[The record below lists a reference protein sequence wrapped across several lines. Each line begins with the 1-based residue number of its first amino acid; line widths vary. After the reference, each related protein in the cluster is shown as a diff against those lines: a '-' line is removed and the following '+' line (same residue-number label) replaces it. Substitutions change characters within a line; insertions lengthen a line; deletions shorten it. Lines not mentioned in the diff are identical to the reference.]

1 MKFFYLYICIIMD
14 FAVIWAALAI
24 GLAGLW
30 VSLGEGIIAKKSLEV
45 LGKNP
50 DLWPTIK
57 PLTILGIALTESAA
71 IYGLVV
77 WLLIIFTDGLTSAQG
92 IAAGLSIWL
101 VWFSAGLGEG
111 WVAAQ
116 ALESILRNPEV
127 EPEIKSNMILFI
139 ALVES
144 AAIYA
149 LVVSLLILFA

>member
-1 MKFFYLYICIIMD
+1 MD
-14 FAVIWAALAI
+14 FAVIGAALAI
-24 GLAGLW
+24 GLAGFW
-30 VSLGEGIIAKKSLEV
+30 VSLGEGLIAKKSLDV

-50 DLWPTIK
+50 DLGPTVK

-77 WLLIIFTDGLTSAQG
+77 GLLIIFTEWLTSAQW
-92 IAAGLSIWL
+92 IAAGLSIGL
-101 VWFSAGLGEG
+101 VGFSAGLGEG

-116 ALESILRNPEV
+116 ALESILRNPEI
-127 EPEIKSNMILFI
+127 EAEIKSNMILFI

>member
-1 MKFFYLYICIIMD
+1 MD
-14 FAVIWAALAI
+14 FAIIWAALAI
-24 GLAGLW
+24 GLAWLW

-50 DLWPTIK
+50 DLGPTIR

-77 WLLIIFTDGLTSAQG
+77 WLLIIFTDWLTSAQG
-92 IAAGLSIWL
+92 IAAWLSIWL
-101 VWFSAGLGEG
+101 VGFSAWLGEG

-116 ALESILRNPEV
+116 ALESILRNPEI
-127 EPEIKSNMILFI
+127 EPEIKSNMILYI

>member
-1 MKFFYLYICIIMD
+1 MELT
-14 FAVIWAALAI
+14 VLWAALAI
-24 GLAGLW
+24 WLAWLW
-30 VSLGEGIIAKKSLEV
+30 VSLWEGLIAKKSIEV
-45 LGKNP
+45 FGKNP
-50 DLWPTIK
+50 DLWWVLK

-77 WLLIIFTDGLTSAQG
+77 ALLIMFAWDFTTAQG
-92 IAAGLSIWL
+92 IAAGLSIGL
-101 VWFSAGLGEG
+101 VGFSAGLGEG

-127 EPEIKSNMILFI
+127 QWEIRSNMILYI
-139 ALVES
+139 AMVES